1 MSAALNITFRA
12 PHTGAASGVVALGRK
27 HFRLYAG
34 PDGIPL
40 PEVVLEREQ
49 ESGGRAVVT
58 AHLPARIE
66 IRAESGRLIP
76 AQLAYALQACWVP
89 QEFAPI
95 TVDGPRTL
103 SSDALLPTSLVHPD
117 SGPAAAPDGEPLRLD
132 VYWSVDYAGS
142 QGAETAHGAVMLEFA
157 PPGEEPG
164 PAPQAPEEDEYL
176 SLRDLAGSGHQHE
189 FLVVDFGTTASTATL
204 HDEKKVKQRLVDPA
218 QAASLS
224 AMLEELLGPPAD
236 APPAWREEVRA
247 LLAGT
252 ITLPRRDST
261 GITGS
266 AALARVADADA
277 ADALMLRVE
286 SIREQADPELRQ
298 WLNRRLHA
306 GYAAVIGTPP
316 LERHGIRPVDYPDGT
331 GQRTHAPASAMRE
344 REYSGAP
351 VPEDPRARRFKL
363 CGDDTR
369 GLTGI
374 KRAALQLKPEPV
386 AGSDL
391 SADHL
396 TQHMYWLL
404 VEGAEESTYNPAL
417 GTISRVPTVVVTYP
431 TTVLPEVKDRLKELV
446 SHALG
451 GPMTVMDYDEGLA
464 AGLYFLMRDL
474 TDNLNAGLESLRA
487 RCRRVGDDPP
497 TWHRIMLVIDIGGGT
512 TDIALL
518 RLTLVDQTPGLT
530 REQEFVAGRDYRL
543 EPELL
548 GSTGHERLG
557 GDLLTLQVLYWIKAR
572 LVDELRSPGQEQEDG
587 QQDDPQDE
595 AGTAAGT
602 GTGTAA
608 DAGAGARTGAST
620 GTGTGARVERRALA
634 ETVTEQAA
642 DQLDTIVA
650 DDIRQILSE
659 CLPTDWAGV
668 GDTAEREA
676 RYTRFR
682 LLWRLAERKKR
693 ELGAAGAADAV
704 LKHEDVDA
712 ILRAAPHT
720 LGTVR
725 GPITLDA
732 GEFRKLM
739 RPVLR
744 RAAKLGADLVRGSFR
759 RIHEENAQ
767 RAEQGLDPLPE
778 PVLDQVVLS
787 GRTSALEQLQEQVVA
802 ALRQDEADGRA
813 GLGWHEATELSVE
826 REFAKQATSLGA
838 AWAHSVRNR
847 AGQIEHNNSKGGRT
861 GGSIRMSDLDI
872 RLQGLFS
879 SLPCDFGPVGQMGR
893 VNPLLW
899 AGDPFI
905 ELDSSGRLGVRT
917 GWNPLSRVV
926 ELHRDLGSGDSI
938 QWGVFDLALTAKDE
952 GFDPLASVWRPPS
965 GSGRGVRYQ
974 IEMDHRLVAS
984 ILLCNGPAHLLVG
997 GLGLE
1002 LDGLVPGLSFDP
1014 DLPGCSVP
1022 GRICVATGVDENG
1035 VRQLAEVFPATGP
1048 AGVTGDDGRQAA
1060 AAGYLPE
1067 SFHETADADEL
1078 PMPGRVAEVPVPP
1091 LESNHTYTYDFHLD
1105 RGDGEPVFLGRLS
1118 AAQQGRHHATLDA
1131 RGRLR
1136 VHRGVVPYVPAE
1148 TLREVQRY
1156 PGRVL
1161 GRRMDPPQSD
1171 FNHHWDPNS
1180 GRH

>member
-1 MSAALNITFRA
+1 MSAALNIAFRA

-27 HFRLYAG
+27 HFRLHAG

-40 PEVVLEREQ
+40 PEVVLEQ
-49 ESGGRAVVT
+49 DPESGGPAVVT
-58 AHLPARIE
+58 VHLPARIE
-66 IRAESGRLIP
+66 IRAESGSLIP

-103 SSDALLPTSLVHPD
+103 SSEALLPTSLVHPD
-117 SGPAAAPDGEPLRLD
+117 AGPATAPDGEPLRLD

-164 PAPQAPEEDEYL
+164 PAPQTPEQDEYM

-189 FLVVDFGTTASTATL
+189 FVVVDFGTTASTATL

-218 QAASLS
+218 QSASLS
-224 AMLEELLGPPAD
+224 TMLQALLEPPDD

-252 ITLPRRDST
+252 VTLPRRDSS
-261 GITGS
+261 GMTGS

-286 SIREQADPELRQ
+286 SLREQAGPELRQ

-306 GYAAVIGTPP
+306 GYAGVIGTPP

-331 GQRTHAPASAMRE
+331 GRRTHAPASAMRE
-344 REYSGAP
+344 QEYPGAA
-351 VPEDPRARRFKL
+351 VPEDPRERRFEL

-396 TQHMYWLL
+396 TQHMYLLL
-404 VEGAEESTYNPAL
+404 VEGAEETTFTGAL

-451 GPMTVMDYDEGLA
+451 GPLTVMDYDEGLA

-474 TDNLNAGLESLRA
+474 TDNLNAGLEALRA
-487 RCRRVGDDPP
+487 RCRRVGDAPP

-518 RLTLVDQTPGLT
+518 RLTLVDQTPELSG
-530 REQEFVAGRDYRL
+530 EQEFVAGRNYRL

-572 LVDELRSPGQEQEDG
+572 LVDELRSPGQEHDDG
-587 QQDDPQDE
+587 PQDGTD
-595 AGTAAGT
+595 AATAAATGADPGT
-602 GTGTAA
+602 GP
-608 DAGAGARTGAST
+608 
-620 GTGTGARVERRALA
+620 RVERRALA

-642 DQLDTIVA
+642 DRLDTIVA
-650 DDIRQILSE
+650 DDIRRILSE
-659 CLPTDWAGV
+659 CLPTDWAEV
-668 GDTAEREA
+668 ADPAEREA

-759 RIHEENAQ
+759 RIHEENA
-767 RAEQGLDPLPE
+767 RRSEQGLDPLPD

-847 AGQIEHNNSKGGRT
+847 AGQIEHNDSRSGRT

-879 SLPCDFGPVGQMGR
+879 SLPCHFGPVGQMGR

-917 GWNPLSRVV
+917 GWNSLSRVV
-926 ELHRDLGSGDSI
+926 ELHRDLGSGESI
-938 QWGVFDLALTAKDE
+938 QWGVFDLALTAKAE
-952 GFDPLASVWRPPS
+952 GFEPLDSVWRPPS

-997 GLGLE
+997 GLGLD

-1014 DLPGCSVP
+1014 DLPECSVP

-1048 AGVTGDDGRQAA
+1048 AGPTGAGGLQAVA
-1060 AAGYLPE
+1060 ADYLPE
-1067 SFHETADADEL
+1067 SFHDTADADEL
-1078 PMPGRVAEVPVPP
+1078 PLPGRVEAIPVPP
-1091 LESNHTYTYDFHLD
+1091 LEANHTCTYEFYLD
-1105 RGDGEPVFLGRLS
+1105 RGDGDPVFLGRLS

>member
-40 PEVVLEREQ
+40 PEVVLEQEQ
-49 ESGGRAVVT
+49 DAGGPAVVT
-58 AHLPARIE
+58 VHLPARIE
-66 IRAESGRLIP
+66 IRAESGSLIP

-103 SSDALLPTSLVHPD
+103 SCEALLPTSLVHPET
-117 SGPAAAPDGEPLRLD
+117 GPAVAPDGEPLRLD

-157 PPGEEPG
+157 PPGEQPG
-164 PAPQAPEEDEYL
+164 PVPQTAEEDDHL
-176 SLRDLAGSGHQHE
+176 RLRDLAGTSHQHE
-189 FLVVDFGTTASTATL
+189 FVVVDFGTTASTATL

-224 AMLEELLGPPAD
+224 TMLEDLLGPPAD
-236 APPAWREEVRA
+236 APPSWREEVRA

-252 ITLPRRDST
+252 VTLPRQDST
-261 GITGS
+261 TTGG
-266 AALARVADADA
+266 AALAGVADPGA

-286 SIREQADPELRQ
+286 SIREQAGPELRR

-344 REYSGAP
+344 KDYPDAT
-351 VPEDPRARRFKL
+351 VPEDPGARRFEL

-396 TQHMYWLL
+396 AQHMYLLL
-404 VEGAEESTYNPAL
+404 VEGAEDATYNDAL
-417 GTISRVPTVVVTYP
+417 GTTSRVPTVVVTYP
-431 TTVLPEVKDRLKELV
+431 TTILPEVKERLRELV
-446 SHALG
+446 GRALG
-451 GPMTVMDYDEGLA
+451 GPLTVMDYDEGLA

-474 TDNLNAGLESLRA
+474 TDNYNAGLEALRA
-487 RCRRVGDDPP
+487 RCRRVGDNPP

-518 RLTLVDQTPGLT
+518 RLTLVDQTPELGAD
-530 REQEFVAGRDYRL
+530 QEFVAGRAYRL

-572 LVDELRSPGQEQEDG
+572 LVDELRSPGLENEDG
-587 QQDDPQDE
+587 LQDAADTD
-595 AGTAAGT
+595 AGGAAGT
-602 GTGTAA
+602 
-608 DAGAGARTGAST
+608 D
-620 GTGTGARVERRALA
+620 TGTGARVGRRALA

-642 DQLDTIVA
+642 DQLDTIVS
-650 DDIRQILSE
+650 DDIRQILAE
-659 CLPTDWAGV
+659 CLPTNWAGV
-668 GDTAEREA
+668 GDPDEHEA

-704 LKHEDVDA
+704 LKQEDVDA
-712 ILRAAPHT
+712 ILRAAPHS
-720 LGTVR
+720 LGTVH

-759 RIHEENAQ
+759 RIHEENAE
-767 RAEQGLDPLPE
+767 RAEQGLGPLPE

-813 GLGWHEATELSVE
+813 GLGWHETTELSVE

-838 AWAHSVRNR
+838 AWAHAVRNR
-847 AGQIEHNNSKGGRT
+847 AGQIEHNNSKNGRT

-879 SLPCDFGPVGQMGR
+879 SLPCDFGPLGQMGR

-917 GWNPLSRVV
+917 GWNSLSRVV
-926 ELHRDLGSGDSI
+926 ELHRDIGSGDSI
-938 QWGVFDLALTAKDE
+938 QWGVFDLALTAKAE
-952 GFDPLASVWRPPS
+952 GFDPLAAVWHPPS

-1022 GRICVATGVDENG
+1022 GRICVAAGVDEDG
-1035 VRQLAEVFPATGP
+1035 VRRLAEVFPATGP
-1048 AGVTGDDGRQAA
+1048 AGVTGADGLQAA
-1060 AAGYLPE
+1060 ASWYLPE

-1078 PMPGRVAEVPVPP
+1078 PLPGRVAAVPVPP
-1091 LESNHTYTYDFHLD
+1091 LEANHTYTYEFYLD
-1105 RGDGEPVFLGRLS
+1105 QGDGDPVFLGRLS

-1161 GRRMDPPQSD
+1161 GRRMDPPVSD

>member
-1 MSAALNITFRA
+1 MSAALNISFRT
-12 PHTGAASGVVALGRK
+12 PHTGDAASGVVALGRK

-40 PEVVLEREQ
+40 PEVVLEQDPE
-49 ESGGRAVVT
+49 GGGPAVVT
-58 AHLPARIE
+58 VHLPARIDV
-66 IRAESGRLIP
+66 RAESGSLIP

-103 SSDALLPTSLVHPD
+103 SCEALLPTSLVHAGTG
-117 SGPAAAPDGEPLRLD
+117 SAAASPDGEPLRLD

-157 PPGEEPG
+157 PPGEQPG
-164 PAPQAPEEDEYL
+164 PVPQAPQQDDL
-176 SLRDLAGSGHQHE
+176 LRLRDLEGSSHQNE
-189 FLVVDFGTTASTATL
+189 FVVVDFGTTASTATL

-218 QAASLS
+218 QVASLS
-224 AMLEELLGPPAD
+224 AMLADLLGPPAD

-247 LLAGT
+247 LLADT
-252 ITLPRRDST
+252 VALPREDST
-261 GITGS
+261 TTTGS
-266 AALARVADADA
+266 TVLARIAEPGA

-286 SIREQADPELRQ
+286 SIRQQAEPDLRR

-316 LERHGIRPVDYPDGT
+316 LERHGVRPVAYPDGT
-331 GQRTHAPASAMRE
+331 GRHTHTPASAMLE
-344 REYSGAP
+344 VDYAGGA
-351 VPEDPRARRFKL
+351 VPEDPQVRRFEL
-363 CGDDTR
+363 CGDNTR

-396 TQHMYWLL
+396 TQHMYLLL
-404 VEGAEESTYNPAL
+404 VEGAEEATRTDPL
-417 GTISRVPTVVVTYP
+417 GTVSRVPTVVVTYP

-446 SHALG
+446 GRALG
-451 GPMTVMDYDEGLA
+451 DPMTVMDYDEGLA

-474 TDNLNAGLESLRA
+474 TDDLNAGLEALRA

-497 TWHRIMLVIDIGGGT
+497 TWHRIMLVLDIGGGT

-518 RLTLVDQTPGLT
+518 RLTLVDQTPELT
-530 REQEFVAGRDYRL
+530 QEQEFVSGRNYRL

-572 LVDELRSPGQEQEDG
+572 LVDELRSPSQEHDDGPQEEGVD
-587 QQDDPQDE
+587 
-595 AGTAAGT
+595 AA
-602 GTGTAA
+602 
-608 DAGAGARTGAST
+608 AGAGP
-620 GTGTGARVERRALA
+620 RVERRALA
-634 ETVTEQAA
+634 EALTEQAA
-642 DQLDTIVA
+642 DRLDTLVS
-650 DDIRQILSE
+650 DDIRQILSD

-668 GDTAEREA
+668 VDPAERKA
-676 RYTRFR
+676 RHLRFR

-693 ELGAAGAADAV
+693 ELGAAGAVDAV

-725 GPITLDA
+725 GPITLEA

-759 RIHEENAQ
+759 RIHEENERRTQ
-767 RAEQGLDPLPE
+767 EGLEPLPE

-847 AGQIEHNNSKGGRT
+847 AGQIDHNDTRSGRT
-861 GGSIRMSDLDI
+861 GASVRMSDLDI

-879 SLPCDFGPVGQMGR
+879 SLPCDFGPIGQMGR

-899 AGDPFI
+899 AGDPFA

-917 GWNPLSRVV
+917 DWNPLSRVV

-938 QWGVFDLALTAKDE
+938 QWGVFDLALTAKKE
-952 GFDPLASVWRPPS
+952 NFTPLESVWRPPN
-965 GSGRGVRYQ
+965 GSGRGVRCQ
-974 IEMDHRLVAS
+974 VEMDHRLVAS

-1014 DLPGCSVP
+1014 DLPECSVP
-1022 GRICVATGVDENG
+1022 GRICVATGVDEEG

-1048 AGVTGDDGRQAA
+1048 AGPAGAGDPQAV

-1067 SFHETADADEL
+1067 SFHDTADADEL
-1078 PMPGRVAEVPVPP
+1078 PLPGRVAAIPVPP
-1091 LESNHTYTYDFHLD
+1091 LEANHTYTYEFYLD
-1105 RGDGEPVFLGRLS
+1105 RGDGDPVFLGRLS
-1118 AAQQGRHHATLDA
+1118 AAQRARHHATLDA

-1161 GRRMDPPQSD
+1161 ARRMDPPLTD

>member
-12 PHTGAASGVVALGRK
+12 PHTGADSGVVPLGRK

-40 PEVVLEREQ
+40 PEVVLEQDQ
-49 ESGGRAVVT
+49 EGGGPAVVT
-58 AHLPARIE
+58 VHLPARIE
-66 IRAESGRLIP
+66 VRAESGSLIP

-103 SSDALLPTSLVHPD
+103 SAEALLPTSLVHPD
-117 SGPAAAPDGEPLRLD
+117 TGPAVAPDGEPLRLD

-157 PPGEEPG
+157 PPGERPG
-164 PAPQAPEEDEYL
+164 PAPQAPQEDDL
-176 SLRDLAGSGHQHE
+176 LRLRELAGTGHQHE
-189 FLVVDFGTTASTATL
+189 FVVVDFGTTASTATL

-218 QAASLS
+218 QVAALS
-224 AMLEELLGPPAD
+224 AMLADLLGPPAD
-236 APPAWREEVRA
+236 APPEWRDEVRA

-252 ITLPRRDST
+252 VTLPREDGT
-261 GITGS
+261 GTTGS
-266 AALARVADADA
+266 TVLARVAEPGA

-286 SIREQADPELRQ
+286 SIRQQAGPELRR

-316 LERHGIRPVDYPDGT
+316 LERHGVRPVGFPDGHT
-331 GQRTHAPASAMRE
+331 GRRTHAPASSMLE
-344 REYSGAP
+344 VDYPGGA
-351 VPEDPRARRFKL
+351 VPEDPRARRFEL

-396 TQHMYWLL
+396 AQHMYWLL
-404 VEGAEESTYNPAL
+404 VEGAEEATYNEAL

-431 TTVLPEVKDRLKELV
+431 TTILPEVKDRLKELV
-446 SHALG
+446 GRALG

-474 TDNLNAGLESLRA
+474 TDDLNAGLEALRA

-518 RLTLVDQTPGLT
+518 RLTLVDQTPELT
-530 REQEFVAGRDYRL
+530 EEQEFVAGRNYRL

-572 LVDELRSPGQEQEDG
+572 LVDELRSPGQEPDDGAQEQAD
-587 QQDDPQDE
+587 
-595 AGTAAGT
+595 ASAAG
-602 GTGTAA
+602 AA
-608 DAGAGARTGAST
+608 P
-620 GTGTGARVERRALA
+620 RVERRALA
-634 ETVTEQAA
+634 EAVAEQAA
-642 DQLDTIVA
+642 DQLDTIVS
-650 DDIRQILSE
+650 DGIRQILSD

-668 GDTAEREA
+668 VDQAEREA

-693 ELGAAGAADAV
+693 ELGAPGAADAV

-720 LGTVR
+720 LGAVR

-732 GEFRKLM
+732 GEFRTLM

-759 RIHEENAQ
+759 RIHEENAL
-767 RAEQGLDPLPE
+767 RVERGLDPLPE

-787 GRTSALEQLQEQVVA
+787 GRTSSLEQLQEQVVA
-802 ALRQDEADGRA
+802 ALRQDEADGRT

-847 AGQIEHNNSKGGRT
+847 AGQIEHNDNRSGRT
-861 GGSIRMSDLDI
+861 GGSVRMSDLDI

-926 ELHRDLGSGDSI
+926 ELHRDIGSGDSI
-938 QWGVFDLALTAKDE
+938 QWGVFDLALTAKAE
-952 GFDPLASVWRPPS
+952 NFTPLESVWRPPS
-965 GSGRGVRYQ
+965 GSGRGVRYR

-1014 DLPGCSVP
+1014 ELPGCSVP
-1022 GRICVATGVDENG
+1022 GRICVATGVDEDG
-1035 VRQLAEVFPATGP
+1035 VRRLVEVFPATGP
-1048 AGVTGDDGRQAA
+1048 SGPAGDGSEQAA

-1067 SFHETADADEL
+1067 SFHDTADADEL
-1078 PMPGRVAEVPVPP
+1078 PLPGRVAAIPVPP
-1091 LESNHTYTYDFHLD
+1091 LEANHTYTYEFHLD
-1105 RGDGEPVFLGRLS
+1105 RGDGDPVFLGRLS

-1161 GRRMDPPQSD
+1161 GRRMDPPLSD

>member
-1 MSAALNITFRA
+1 MSAALNISFRA
-12 PHTGAASGVVALGRK
+12 PHTGAASGVVALGRR

-40 PEVVLEREQ
+40 PEVVLEQDE
-49 ESGGRAVVT
+49 EGGGPAVVT
-58 AHLPARIE
+58 VHLPARIE
-66 IRAESGRLIP
+66 VRAESGSLIP

-103 SSDALLPTSLVHPD
+103 SSEALLPTSLVHPETA
-117 SGPAAAPDGEPLRLD
+117 PAVTPDGEPLRLD

-157 PPGEEPG
+157 PPGEQPG
-164 PAPQAPEEDEYL
+164 PVPQAPEEDDHL
-176 SLRDLAGSGHQHE
+176 QLRDLTGTSHQHE
-189 FLVVDFGTTASTATL
+189 FVVVDFGTTASTATL
-204 HDEKKVKQRLVDPA
+204 HDEKKVKQRLVDRA

-224 AMLEELLGPPAD
+224 AMLADLLEPPAD
-236 APPAWREEVRA
+236 APPAWREEVKA

-252 ITLPRRDST
+252 VTLPREDDT
-261 GITGS
+261 GTTGGTV
-266 AALARVADADA
+266 LARVAEPAA

-286 SIREQADPELRQ
+286 SIRQQAEPELRR

-316 LERHGIRPVDYPDGT
+316 LERHGIQPVEYPDGT
-331 GQRTHAPASAMRE
+331 GRRTHAPASAMLE
-344 REYSGAP
+344 VEYPGAV
-351 VPEDPRARRFKL
+351 VPEDPKARRFEL

-396 TQHMYWLL
+396 AQHMYLLL
-404 VEGAEESTYNPAL
+404 VEGAEEATYNGML
-417 GTISRVPTVVVTYP
+417 GTVSRVPTVVVTYP
-431 TTVLPEVKDRLKELV
+431 TTILPEVKERLKVLV
-446 SHALG
+446 SRALG

-474 TDNLNAGLESLRA
+474 TDDLNAGLEALRA
-487 RCRRVGDDPP
+487 RCRRVGDAPP

-518 RLTLVDQTPGLT
+518 RLTLVDQTPELT
-530 REQEFVAGRDYRL
+530 EEQEFVAGRTYRL

-572 LVDELRSPGQEQEDG
+572 LVDELRSPGRED
-587 QQDDPQDE
+587 DDPRDGVDP
-595 AGTAAGT
+595 AV
-602 GTGTAA
+602 
-608 DAGAGARTGAST
+608 GAGP
-620 GTGTGARVERRALA
+620 RVERRALA
-634 ETVTEQAA
+634 EAVAEQAA
-642 DQLDTIVA
+642 DQLDTIVS
-650 DDIRQILSE
+650 DGIRQILSD

-668 GDTAEREA
+668 GDPAEREA

-693 ELGAAGAADAV
+693 ELGEAGAVDAV

-712 ILRAAPHT
+712 VLRAAPHT
-720 LGTVR
+720 LGTVS

-732 GEFRKLM
+732 GEFRRLM

-759 RIHEENAQ
+759 RIHEENT
-767 RAEQGLDPLPE
+767 RRVEQGLDPLPE

-787 GRTSALEQLQEQVVA
+787 GRTSALEQLQEQVVS
-802 ALRQDEADGRA
+802 ALRQDESDGRT

-838 AWAHSVRNR
+838 AWAHSIRNR
-847 AGQIEHNNSKGGRT
+847 SGQIDRTHDTGGRT

-879 SLPCDFGPVGQMGR
+879 SLPCHFGPVGQMGR

-926 ELHRDLGSGDSI
+926 ELHRDIGSGDSI
-938 QWGVFDLALTAKDE
+938 QWGVFDLALTARAE
-952 GFDPLASVWRPPS
+952 NFTPLESVWRPPG
-965 GSGRGVRYQ
+965 GSGRGVNYQ
-974 IEMDHRLVAS
+974 IEMDHRMVAS
-984 ILLCNGPAHLLVG
+984 ILLCNGPAHLLVA

-1022 GRICVATGVDENG
+1022 GRICVATGVDHNG
-1035 VRQLAEVFPATGP
+1035 VRQLAEVFPATEP
-1048 AGVTGDDGRQAA
+1048 AGPTGGEGLQAA

-1067 SFHETADADEL
+1067 SFHESADADEL
-1078 PMPGRVAEVPVPP
+1078 PLPGRVAAIPVPP
-1091 LESNHTYTYDFHLD
+1091 LEANHTYTYEFYLERDE
-1105 RGDGEPVFLGRLS
+1105 GDPVFLGRLS

-1161 GRRMDPPQSD
+1161 GRRMDPPVSD